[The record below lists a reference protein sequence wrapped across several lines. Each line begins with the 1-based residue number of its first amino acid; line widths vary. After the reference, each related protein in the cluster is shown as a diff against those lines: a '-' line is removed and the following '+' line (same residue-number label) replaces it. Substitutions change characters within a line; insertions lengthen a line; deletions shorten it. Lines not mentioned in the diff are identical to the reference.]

1 VALRWLQAYSEGA
14 AAPVVLASTNERVLE
29 VVPLIALREHA
40 VDVPDS
46 PEGLL

>member
-1 VALRWLQAYSEGA
+1 VALRWLEAYSDGA

-29 VVPLIALREHA
+29 LIPLTALQGNA

-46 PEGLL
+46 PASLL